1 MNPERLSSNYVF
13 QPTNSRL
20 NTALGSYTPLLR
32 GSSMKRAL
40 VLLAALAASVAP
52 LRLAV
57 AQSDAKSSTAFT
69 YEFYYKV
76 KWGHF
81 DEFLTLY
88 KKNHRPILK
97 KQIER
102 GEILSISAAFPINH
116 MGEDTRWDMRVTVVY
131 RDAVVAHDD
140 PSEAPWAVALFP
152 NQKTFK
158 KEEQRRF
165 EMIEEHLDIPV
176 HIESPDA
183 W

>member
-1 MNPERLSSNYVF
+1 MH
-13 QPTNSRL
+13 SRL
-20 NTALGSYTPLLR
+20 ASVGQLHTTFK
-32 GSSMKRAL
+32 GSSMKRAF
-40 VLLAALAASVAP
+40 VLIVALAASVTPAG
-52 LRLAV
+52 LALAQPD
-57 AQSDAKSSTAFT
+57 AQSAKAFT

-88 KKNHRPILK
+88 KKNHLPILK

-140 PSEAPWAVALFP
+140 PSGAPWAVALFP

-158 KEEQRRF
+158 KEEQHRF
-165 EMIEEHLDIPV
+165 ELIEEHLDIPV
-176 HIESPDA
+176 HIESPGA